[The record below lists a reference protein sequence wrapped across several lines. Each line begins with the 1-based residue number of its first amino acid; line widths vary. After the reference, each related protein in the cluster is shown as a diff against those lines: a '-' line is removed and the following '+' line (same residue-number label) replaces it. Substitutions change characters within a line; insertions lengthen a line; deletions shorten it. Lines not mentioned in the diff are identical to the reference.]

1 MKIRFQGCSFYVNN
15 NRILL
20 SHNIYGLIQLDDMV
34 LVLIYG
40 FSSEQMETL
49 PARNV
54 YAFNEKGEQVWEIE
68 TPHQESNGIVS
79 YADISLKKDGK
90 IVAGS
95 TRGDEYI
102 VNVND
107 GSVEHIKGRRPW

>member
-1 MKIRFQGCSFYVNN
+1 MKIRFQRNMLYLNN
-15 NRILL
+15 NRIFLD
-20 SHNIYGLIQLDDMV
+20 NPIYGLIELDDIA

-54 YAFNEKGEQVWEIE
+54 YAFNEKGEKVWEIE
-68 TPHQESNGIVS
+68 APYQDSNGIVS
-79 YADISLKKDGK
+79 YADISLRKDGK